1 MGTGTWLGDV
11 RDVPREERKCNR
23 VFRGAPW
30 RGKHAAML
38 RQARL
43 DAPGTLYHVIA
54 RRIEH
59 KAIFVEGSDY
69 ADFLRRLEGEGG
81 MDGGHSVRR

>member
-1 MGTGTWLGDV
+1 
-11 RDVPREERKCNR
+11 
-23 VFRGAPW
+23 
-30 RGKHAAML
+30 ML

-43 DAPGTLYHVIA
+43 DAPGTLHHVIA

-59 KAIFVEGSDY
+59 EAIFVEESDCE
-69 ADFLRRLEGEGG
+69 DFLRRLEGAGG